1 MVRIN
6 ADLSERILIMESH
19 HGHSQH
25 VSDGLERLVQDINT
39 LARGGKSGL
48 SHVVCGSSELAGF
61 SQERVEYC
69 GVDVADLV
77 DGVPFE
83 AVVWLLLTG
92 ELPGDEQLADAAAVM
107 EESAGVEQSACEAL
121 SGLPL
126 RTRPLELLPLAI
138 SMLSYFDPM
147 PIDRNPAAT
156 RSRVWR
162 ILAQLPILLACG
174 LGDESPQDSADTFVA
189 SRSTLAGAILQLVR
203 GQDAARS
210 QSSIHSSLEEDAMNV
225 VLTCQCLTELRPA
238 CFAARFFGSTVSDVA
253 PSVRSA
259 ASLYV
264 AQMRNDPYEWI
275 GSHLRSFHSPDH
287 AEAWLAGRN
296 DQLLPFG
303 FTVEETDPR
312 SSILLHTARQLLGS
326 KDRIHIAACAQR
338 LETLMDR
345 RDRYPTMD
353 WSASVVLTLLDVKPE
368 RMSLA
373 IALARTVGWAAQA
386 IDQNASGVT
395 LMPQLH
401 YAL

>member
-1 MVRIN
+1 
-6 ADLSERILIMESH
+6 MESH
-19 HGHSQH
+19 QGHADY
-25 VSDGLERLVQDINT
+25 VSDGLKRLVHDINT
-39 LARGGKSGL
+39 SARGDVSGL
-48 SHVVCGSSELAGF
+48 SHVVCGSSKLAGF
-61 SQERVEYC
+61 SQDRVEYC
-69 GVDVADLV
+69 GVDIADLV
-77 DGVPFE
+77 DAVPFE
-83 AVVWLLLTG
+83 TVVWLLLTG
-92 ELPGDEQLADAAAVM
+92 KLPNNEQLSDAAAIM
-107 EESAGVEQSACEAL
+107 EESAFVEQSACEAL

-126 RTRPLELLPLAI
+126 RTRPLELLPLAV
-138 SMLSYFDPM
+138 SMLSYFDPI
-147 PIDRNPAAT
+147 PIDRSPADT

-162 ILAQLPILLACG
+162 ILAQLPVLLACG
-174 LGDESPQDSADTFVA
+174 LGDDAPEDCMDTFAA
-189 SRSTLAGAILQLVR
+189 SRSTLASAILQLVR
-203 GQDAARS
+203 GQCGGHNRHS
-210 QSSIHSSLEEDAMNV
+210 PHSSLEEDAMNV

-238 CFAARFFGSTVSDVA
+238 CFAARFFGSTVD

-275 GSHLRSFHSPDH
+275 GSRLRSFDSPDH
-287 AEAWLAGRN
+287 AESWLQSRN
-296 DQLLPFG
+296 DQLIPFG

-312 SSILLHTARQLLGS
+312 SSILQQAAQRLLGS
-326 KDRIHIAACAQR
+326 KDRIHIAACAER
-338 LETLMDR
+338 LETLMAR
-345 RDRYPTMD
+345 SDRYPTMD